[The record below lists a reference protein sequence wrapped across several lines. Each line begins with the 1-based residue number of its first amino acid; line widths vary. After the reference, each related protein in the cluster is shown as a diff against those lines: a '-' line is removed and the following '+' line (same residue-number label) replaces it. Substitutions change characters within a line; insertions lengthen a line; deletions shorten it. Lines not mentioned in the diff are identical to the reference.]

1 MARKPR
7 QVAGVYEKN
16 PGTGIWYIRYRVSGR
31 LVRKRIEGRQQAIN
45 ALDEV
50 KYIKSSGSGVV
61 PTSAKQPALTLE
73 DQREIARANDEAAL
87 GITLGELCDLL
98 QQHIVERH
106 RQNPNKYLDQANPP
120 QRSKVIKAA
129 LGHRPAARIRPDE
142 IYNWFCKMEVSTATQ
157 NRYRGMLSTVYT
169 FAKRKGLIEVNPVR
183 DTEKQETDDGV
194 IRWLTAA
201 EEFRIRRVLQSAVDK
216 CEYNQLILRQRALH
230 RICEFDVALS
240 TGMRRGE
247 QYGLT
252 WDQLDMDEGVIILER
267 TKTLKGRRIYLNA
280 LATAAFRTL
289 QGMSLHRKIR
299 RVGEPNEAP
308 HNVVFAKADNKKWW
322 ADVTRE
328 ATVKNLRWHDL
339 RHTFCSRLTHKGVN
353 MKVIQD
359 LAGHKSIMT
368 TAKYAHSDEGSKR
381 NAVALL
387 DIFES
392 RA

>member
-7 QVAGVYEKN
+7 PVTGVYEKN
-16 PGTGIWYIRYRVSGR
+16 PGSGIWYIRYRVNGR
-31 LVRKRIEGRQQAIN
+31 LVRKRIGARQQAID
-45 ALDEV
+45 ALDKV

-73 DQREIARANDEAAL
+73 DQREIARANDEAAA

-106 RQNPNKYLDQANPP
+106 RQNPNKYRDQTNPP
-120 QRSKVIKAA
+120 QRLKVINTA

-142 IYNWFCKMEVSTATQ
+142 IQDWFCKMDVSAATQ

-169 FAKRKGLIEVNPVR
+169 FAKRKGLVDVNPVR
-183 DTEKQETDDGV
+183 DTEKQETDEGV
-194 IRWLTAA
+194 IRWLTSD
-201 EEFRIRRVLQSAVDK
+201 EESRIRTVLQSAVDK
-216 CEYNQLILRQRALH
+216 CEPDQPVLRQRAIH

-252 WDQLDMDEGVIILER
+252 WDQVDMSEGVIILER
-267 TKTLKGRRIYLNA
+267 TKSLKGRRIYLNE
-280 LATAAFRTL
+280 LAMAAFRNL
-289 QGMSLHRKIR
+289 ECMSLRRKVR
-299 RVGEPNEAP
+299 RIGEPNESAP
-308 HNVVFAKADNKKWW
+308 NVVFAKADNKKWW
-322 ADVTRE
+322 AEVTRQ
-328 ATVKNLRWHDL
+328 AKVKNLRWHDL

-353 MKVIQD
+353 LKVIQD

-368 TAKYAHSDEGSKR
+368 TARYAHSDEGSKR

-387 DIFES
+387 SS
-392 RA
+392 R